1 VGFSVND
8 GRAGF
13 PAAYLQAAPGGVR
26 LKLRDGILWLRPPV
40 PTPPGPGIEVDED
53 GYVRSGDMIEERG
66 DRLIFLG
73 RENGLINVGGVKFYP
88 ETVENV
94 VKGVPGVALVQVS
107 AKKNP
112 ITGTLVVADILADEG
127 ADPAV
132 VKSAILEACRAELV
146 REAVPAIIRFV
157 DGLETNA
164 AGKLVRRQ
172 GTPR

>member
-1 VGFSVND
+1 
-8 GRAGF
+8 
-13 PAAYLQAAPGGVR
+13 
-26 LKLRDGILWLRPPV
+26 
-40 PTPPGPGIEVDED
+40 
-53 GYVRSGDMIEERG
+53 MIEERG

-157 DGLETNA
+157 DGLEINA

-172 GTPR
+172 GTPQ